1 MWIKIA
7 VAIALILSAAHFAH
21 AEVKGTF
28 IGPGTYATK
37 EGCAKLEKIAAGGN
51 TNVGTVPEVLTLDG
65 FLTWEGVCTFRSFTE
80 KEKGRIWSAN
90 LDCAEGIT
98 EEAESDTFEKL
109 ADGSFK
115 VTIMDNATIFQRC
128 DSDKGK

>member
-1 MWIKIA
+1 MSTR
-7 VAIALILSAAHFAH
+7 VALGISVMLAATCVAA

-28 IGPGTYATK
+28 IGPGTYATV
-37 EGCAKLEKIAAGGN
+37 EGCEKLKKIASGGN
-51 TNVGTVPEVLTLDG
+51 KNVGTVPEVLTVDG
-65 FLTWEGVCTFRSFTE
+65 FLTWEGACTFRSFTE
-80 KEKGRIWSAN
+80 KERGRIWSAN
-90 LDCAEGIT
+90 MDCAEGIT

-115 VTIMDNATIFQRC
+115 VTIMGDATIFQRC

>member
-1 MWIKIA
+1 MWIKIVCA
-7 VAIALILSAAHFAH
+7 VALMLCSTRLAQ

-51 TNVGTVPEVLTLDG
+51 KNVGTVPEVLTVDG
-65 FLTWEGVCTFRSFTE
+65 FLTWEGICTFRSFTE
-80 KEKGRIWSAN
+80 KEKGRVWSAN
-90 LDCAEGIT
+90 MDCAEGIT

>member
-7 VAIALILSAAHFAH
+7 VAIALILSAAHLAH

-51 TNVGTVPEVLTLDG
+51 TNAGTVPEVLTVDG

-98 EEAESDTFEKL
+98 EEAETDTFEKL

-115 VTIMDNATIFQRC
+115 VTIMDTSTIFQRC

>member
-1 MWIKIA
+1 MIVRVVLVILVM
-7 VAIALILSAAHFAH
+7 VAATRVAA
-21 AEVKGTF
+21 AEQKGTF

-51 TNVGTVPEVLTLDG
+51 KNVGTVPDVLTVDG
-65 FLTWEGVCTFRSFTE
+65 FLSWEGACTFRSFTE
-80 KEKGRIWSAN
+80 KEKGRLWSAN
-90 LDCAEGIT
+90 MDCAEGIT

-115 VTIMDNATIFQRC
+115 VTIMDTATIFQRC